1 MMEVIIAFLITI
13 MFFLS
18 GIDKIKKF
26 SGVTKS
32 IQKKFIISTLPIWFY
47 QLSLIFV
54 ILLEIFAPLIIV
66 YSSVTYS
73 LESLALYSCYA
84 LVVFTIL
91 ATIMYHPPNKK
102 KEYHY
107 FMKNLSIVGGLLA
120 LAELYKPP
128 DSESYNRMLLN

>member
-1 MMEVIIAFLITI
+1 MEVIIAFLITI

-128 DSESYNRMLLN
+128 DSESYYRMLLN

>member
-54 ILLEIFAPLIIV
+54 ILLEIFAPLIII

-128 DSESYNRMLLN
+128 DSESYYRMLLN

>member
-32 IQKKFIISTLPIWFY
+32 IQKNFIISTLPIWFY

-84 LVVFTIL
+84 LVAFTIL

>member
-1 MMEVIIAFLITI
+1 MEVIIAFLITI

-54 ILLEIFAPLIIV
+54 ILLEIFAPLIII

-128 DSESYNRMLLN
+128 DSESYYRMLLN

>member
-1 MMEVIIAFLITI
+1 MEVIIAFLITI

-102 KEYHY
+102 KAYHY

-128 DSESYNRMLLN
+128 DSESYYRMLLN

>member
-1 MMEVIIAFLITI
+1 MINKIIAFLITI

-32 IQKKFIISTLPIWFY
+32 IQKNFIISTLPIWFY

-128 DSESYNRMLLN
+128 DSESYYRMLLN

>member
-1 MMEVIIAFLITI
+1 MEVIIAFLITI

-54 ILLEIFAPLIIV
+54 ILLEIFAPLIII

>member
-1 MMEVIIAFLITI
+1 MEVIIAFLITI

-66 YSSVTYS
+66 YSTVTYS

-128 DSESYNRMLLN
+128 DSESYYRMLLN

>member
-1 MMEVIIAFLITI
+1 MEVIIAFLITI

-54 ILLEIFAPLIIV
+54 ILLEIFAPLIII

-73 LESLALYSCYA
+73 LESLALYSCYKFQ
-84 LVVFTIL
+84 LIHQNFVF
-91 ATIMYHPPNKK
+91 
-102 KEYHY
+102 
-107 FMKNLSIVGGLLA
+107 
-120 LAELYKPP
+120 
-128 DSESYNRMLLN
+128 R

>member
-1 MMEVIIAFLITI
+1 MEVIIAFLITI

-32 IQKKFIISTLPIWFY
+32 IQKNFIISTLPIWFY

-54 ILLEIFAPLIIV
+54 ILLEIFAPLIII

-84 LVVFTIL
+84 LVVFTVI

-102 KEYHY
+102 REYHY

>member
-1 MMEVIIAFLITI
+1 MEVIIAFLITI

-32 IQKKFIISTLPIWFY
+32 IQKNFIISTLPIWFY

-91 ATIMYHPPNKK
+91 ATIMYLPPNKK

-128 DSESYNRMLLN
+128 DSESYYRMLLN

>member
-1 MMEVIIAFLITI
+1 MEVIIAFLITI

-54 ILLEIFAPLIIV
+54 ILLEIFAPLIII

-120 LAELYKPP
+120 LAELYKPL
-128 DSESYNRMLLN
+128 DSESYYRMLLN

>member
-128 DSESYNRMLLN
+128 DSESYYRMLLN

>member
-1 MMEVIIAFLITI
+1 MEVIIAFLITI